1 MTRTELEERIETDA
15 FEILPNRPLA
25 ELLHRQLT
33 RVGPPAF
40 DDAEREFA
48 RLTQATLD
56 DPPSAPLASG
66 IEPLPD
72 RPNVGPASS
81 DVGNVS
87 WAVPT
92 GGINVATQTLGA
104 PGHSWQIVACTGMSI
119 GEKGMIV
126 AARTLAGATLE
137 LLASPDLLEQARA
150 DFETRRANGKIP
162 QSVLPEDQ
170 MAPQ

>member
-1 MTRTELEERIETDA
+1 
-15 FEILPNRPLA
+15 
-25 ELLHRQLT
+25 
-33 RVGPPAF
+33 
-40 DDAEREFA
+40 
-48 RLTQATLD
+48 
-56 DPPSAPLASG
+56 
-66 IEPLPD
+66 
-72 RPNVGPASS
+72 
-81 DVGNVS
+81 

-137 LLASPDLLEQARA
+137 LLASPETLERARS

-162 QSVLPEDQ
+162 QSVLPEGQ
-170 MAPQ
+170 TAPH